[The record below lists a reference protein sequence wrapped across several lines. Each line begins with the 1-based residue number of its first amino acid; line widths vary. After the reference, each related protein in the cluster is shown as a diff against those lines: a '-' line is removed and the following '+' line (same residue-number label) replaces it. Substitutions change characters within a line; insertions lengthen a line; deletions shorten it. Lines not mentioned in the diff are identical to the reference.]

1 MKNNNSGFLAAILAF
16 MLVFSAIALADRG
29 NKDNEDSGIGLDGSL
44 DTDIDADISAGNG
57 DDATEIDADAQS
69 GTNLETNIG
78 SDGIETEIESENEI
92 NAEADDDSAV
102 IKTREMAREKIK
114 DMQGRFEEQQK
125 KILEVRK
132 KYMEVKVEAEG
143 SVSEYMKVKQ
153 RWMDANAEGK
163 QHIRTEL
170 NLHARVALL
179 HQVEALLK
187 YLESVKERGV
197 DSNGLD
203 ELMAEWEDRKE
214 RLEDVNISGSELL
227 EISKEIRENWLTHRS
242 FLKKQIGLYVSSKIN
257 GLTEK
262 AETFVQKYEQII
274 ADLNAEG
281 KDVTLLQK
289 GLDKL
294 KADLNLFADA
304 QAKLKLAF
312 EDANNSQSS
321 NDAIRQANQLLKA
334 MQEQL
339 KKDFRLMKTLFK
351 ATREL
356 NSSVSIS
363 ASTNAEINASLREK
377 NDVDDELEE
386 LEQEDEG
393 DDD

>member
-1 MKNNNSGFLAAILAF
+1 

-29 NKDNEDSGIGLDGSL
+29 NKDNEDSGIGLDDSL

-102 IKTREMAREKIK
+102 IKTREMAMEKIK